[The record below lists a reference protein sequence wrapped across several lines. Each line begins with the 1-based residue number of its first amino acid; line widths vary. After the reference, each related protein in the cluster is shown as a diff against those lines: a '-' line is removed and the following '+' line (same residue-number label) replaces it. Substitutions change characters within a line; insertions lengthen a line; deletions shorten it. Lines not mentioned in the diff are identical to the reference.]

1 MSRKIK
7 LSEEAISEILVAD
20 TDSESCA
27 GASDI
32 EGELEEEE
40 EAAAAEEMDNSN
52 RKLQQVADDYQP
64 GNCLKEGTPIFIHS
78 VGSAKGGEKRE
89 APHINRDSSLLD
101 LLMLSF
107 YRKLS
112 AAGRTDQP
120 VLSTAHIQTSQT

>member
-40 EAAAAEEMDNSN
+40 AAAEEMDNSN
-52 RKLQQVADDYQP
+52 RKLQQVAEDYQP
-64 GNCLKEGTPIFIHS
+64 GNCLKEGTPIFIHLVS
-78 VGSAKGGEKRE
+78 SARGGGKKGSTT
-89 APHINRDSSLLD
+89 H
-101 LLMLSF
+101 
-107 YRKLS
+107 
-112 AAGRTDQP
+112 
-120 VLSTAHIQTSQT
+120 